1 MRRRM
6 SAVTERAIDQV
17 MRWRAQGVP
26 SYVTRYEA
34 HALTNG
40 AVGEPRTAKNSTRAM
55 ARPVPGVTV
64 ARTLRVAPTGSVVT
78 PGEIDSP
85 IVVSVGSTSTVT
97 ATAVEVVVAPM
108 ELVTRAESDAAP
120 AAAGVQSAE

>member
-17 MRWRAQGVP
+17 MGWRAQGVP

-40 AVGEPRTAKNSTRAM
+40 AVGEPRTEKNSWRAM
-55 ARPVPGVTV
+55 HLLDV
-64 ARTLRVAPTGSVVT
+64 ALAAKQAEKKG
-78 PGEIDSP
+78 GE
-85 IVVSVGSTSTVT
+85 
-97 ATAVEVVVAPM
+97 
-108 ELVTRAESDAAP
+108 R
-120 AAAGVQSAE
+120 

>member
-17 MRWRAQGVP
+17 MGWRAQGVP

-55 ARPVPGVTV
+55 HLLDV
-64 ARTLRVAPTGSVVT
+64 AL
-78 PGEIDSP
+78 
-85 IVVSVGSTSTVT
+85 
-97 ATAVEVVVAPM
+97 
-108 ELVTRAESDAAP
+108 
-120 AAAGVQSAE
+120 AAAKAQKGGE